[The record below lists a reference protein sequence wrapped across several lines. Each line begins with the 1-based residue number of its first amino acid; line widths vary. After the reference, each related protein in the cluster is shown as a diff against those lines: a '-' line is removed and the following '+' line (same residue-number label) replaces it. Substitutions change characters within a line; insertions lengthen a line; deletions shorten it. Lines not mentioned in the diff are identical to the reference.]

1 MCNRTVLGCSEREQL
16 TEQLIQKLTRELKE
30 KYAHET
36 PLPKLD
42 EAKTMEELKQYKIK
56 YRTMVQWLSL
66 TIDYGK
72 YMLEYM
78 ELARVSSYEFGLV
91 FEDILRSEVF

>member
-16 TEQLIQKLTRELKE
+16 TEQLIQKLIKELRE
-30 KYAHET
+30 KYALET
-36 PLPKLD
+36 PLSDLD
-42 EAKTMEELKQYKIK
+42 EAKTHEDLKQYKIK

-66 TIDYGK
+66 TIDYEK

-91 FEDILRSEVF
+91 FEEILKKEVF